1 MHSIFVTATGL
12 LVGRVD
18 CLGRVDWVAT
28 GLLFRHIHW
37 VPTGLL
43 LGHVGIQLAE
53 GAGVGGVEGGF
64 ELLRIFDL
72 QSRDA
77 IWYLISY

>member
-1 MHSIFVTATGL
+1 MTATGL

-18 CLGRVDWVAT
+18 CVGRVNWVAT
-28 GLLFRHIHW
+28 GLLLGHIHW
-37 VPTGLL
+37 VATGLL
-43 LGHVGIQLAE
+43 LGHVGKQLVE

-72 QSRDA
+72 EPRDA
-77 IWYLISY
+77 IWYLVSY